1 MKLIF
6 IVIGLIAFFHL
17 SLYYCNVDLFSR
29 FKEKI
34 KSKTNSE
41 TKPESS
47 IDLTETTADLEKQLN
62 ELKQYNTQQ
71 VHG

>member
-29 FKEKI
+29 FKKD
-34 KSKTNSE
+34 TNSVSMS
-41 TKPESS
+41 ESATES
-47 IDLTETTADLEKQLN
+47 VDLTATTADLEKQLN
-62 ELKQYNTQQ
+62 ELKQYDTQQ

>member
-17 SLYYCNVDLFSR
+17 SLYYCNVDLYSR
-29 FKEKI
+29 FKKVI
-34 KSKTNSE
+34 PE
-41 TKPESS
+41 TKTESVNQD
-47 IDLTETTADLEKQLN
+47 IDFKETTADLEKQLN
-62 ELKQYNTQQ
+62 ELKQYDTQQ